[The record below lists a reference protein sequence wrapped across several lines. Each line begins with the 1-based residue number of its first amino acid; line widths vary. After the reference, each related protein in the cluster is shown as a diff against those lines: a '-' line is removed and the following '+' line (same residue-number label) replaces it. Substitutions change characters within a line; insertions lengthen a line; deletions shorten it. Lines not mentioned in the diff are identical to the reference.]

1 MFFFSGRTSQSR
13 ETSLRLELQRLH
25 SSSFRLFPSFR
36 LFFEQKVGEKGNG
49 FQSVGVAAL
58 CVNLFFRCLAFSAV
72 AFYNS
77 C

>member
-13 ETSLRLELQRLH
+13 ETSLRLELQRLR

-36 LFFEQKVGEKGNG
+36 LFFEQKVGENG

-58 CVNLFFRCLAFSAV
+58 FVNLFFRCLAFSAV